1 MIACLKKFG
10 PDGVEALGEYLQHH
24 KLIISNATSRIVEV
38 EMELS
43 IGAISE
49 EQKKTLKSEKRDL
62 SGTVANAY
70 ENYYKAGGKLADLM
84 QNILKHEE
92 APGMKKSSDAP
103 KEPTETP
110 AVFSTKA
117 I

>member
-1 MIACLKKFG
+1 MG
-10 PDGVEALGEYLQHH
+10 
-24 KLIISNATSRIVEV
+24 
-38 EMELS
+38 LS
-43 IGAISE
+43 VRAISE
-49 EQKKTLKSEKRDL
+49 QEEKLLKSEKREL
-62 SGTVANAY
+62 SGTIANAY